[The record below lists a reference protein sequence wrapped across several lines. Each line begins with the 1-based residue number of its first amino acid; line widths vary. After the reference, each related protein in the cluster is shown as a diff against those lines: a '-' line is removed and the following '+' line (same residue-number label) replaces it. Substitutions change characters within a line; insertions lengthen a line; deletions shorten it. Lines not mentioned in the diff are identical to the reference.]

1 LLTDTI
7 SELHARSRATY
18 GKRRIRA
25 ALAIEHG
32 LIVNPKLITKIM
44 RDLAITGLPALK
56 KGRRNM
62 VNVAT
67 YEDLVNREFR
77 ATTANALW
85 LTDITEH
92 PTREGKVYC
101 CCVLDL
107 YSRKVVGWAI
117 DRNCEATLVNDA
129 LSMAGRSRSTSPST
143 VIHSDHGSQGEFN
156 RPSQHLDHG
165 GVKWRRCESDNV
177 KFSFIED
184 RFRRRAVRR
193 WHGER
198 IGSDSGQ
205 QSRAAPR
212 PKKPASRQVCLA
224 RWGSAGSATLVG

>member
-1 LLTDTI
+1 MLTDTI

-62 VNVAT
+62 VSVAT

-85 LTDITEH
+85 LTDIERH
-92 PTREGKVYC
+92 EALLNREGVQDPLRQR
-101 CCVLDL
+101 VAA
-107 YSRKVVGWAI
+107 GW
-117 DRNCEATLVNDA
+117 
-129 LSMAGRSRSTSPST
+129 
-143 VIHSDHGSQGEFN
+143 
-156 RPSQHLDHG
+156 
-165 GVKWRRCESDNV
+165 
-177 KFSFIED
+177 
-184 RFRRRAVRR
+184 
-193 WHGER
+193 
-198 IGSDSGQ
+198 
-205 QSRAAPR
+205 
-212 PKKPASRQVCLA
+212 
-224 RWGSAGSATLVG
+224 